1 MFTKGILGTKG
12 NTEQVF
18 SETGDRIPVTEIQ
31 TSPCFVVDV
40 KTMDN
45 HGYWAVVLAVG
56 ISKSIKKPVEGKF
69 KKAGIKTPLH
79 FLKEIRF
86 VSAEEI
92 LEGKKK
98 GLKIGELE
106 LMIGEELK
114 ASELFAAGDMVTVT
128 GTSKGKGFQ
137 GVIKRHGFAGGPK
150 THGQSDR
157 ERSPGSI
164 GMSATPGRV
173 FKGKRMAGRMGT
185 DTITIK
191 NLEVIDV
198 TDGSIFVKGL
208 LPGVKNGYIV
218 VRSASALPEKPAE
231 EEQPVEETPVET
243 QEAPKQEVPVED
255 TKAEEP
261 VKEEKTEEPA
271 QEAEKAEEK

>member
-18 SETGDRIPVTEIQ
+18 SEAGDRIPVTEIH

-56 ISKSIKKPVEGKF
+56 TSKSIKKPVEGKF

-86 VSAEEI
+86 DSAEEI
-92 LEGKKK
+92 SEGKKK
-98 GLKIGELE
+98 GLKVGELE
-106 LMIGEELK
+106 LIVGAELK
-114 ASELFAAGDMVTVT
+114 ADELFAAGDMVTVT

-137 GVIKRHGFAGGPK
+137 GVVKRHGFAGGPK

-157 ERSPGSI
+157 ERAPGSI

-173 FKGKRMAGRMGT
+173 FKGKRMAGRMGS
-185 DTITIK
+185 DTITVK
-191 NLEVIDV
+191 NLEVIDA
-198 TDGSIFVKGL
+198 TEGSIFVKGL

-218 VRSASALPEKPAE
+218 IRSASALPEKPAE
-231 EEQPVEETPVET
+231 EEQPVEETPAEV
-243 QEAPKQEVPVED
+243 QEAPKEETPKQEAP
-255 TKAEEP
+255 
-261 VKEEKTEEPA
+261 KEEEKEVEEA
-271 QEAEKAEEK
+271 DTQ